1 MSRGRRAALPSPV
14 ARTRHGLVTD
24 EDGRRIVR
32 CYSQDGREHKD
43 LDVSILTTPE
53 ALREALIAAL
63 VARTAPG
70 AGLTT
75 TPSFESSYR
84 VLVSFDRYLAG
95 LAAVPQSLAEVGS
108 EQFDGFHDDRESA
121 GVKSIR
127 WQLAE
132 LRRLLLR
139 ANGISAALAARL
151 AQPLPPLPPSKPTH
165 SYTRTELKRIAEA
178 ARATL
183 RSAERRIRANS
194 ELLDRFR
201 AGDLDVSTD
210 LDLRRRLEILDHL
223 DRVGDIPRR
232 TRYCGNRV
240 YDAPEIWVML
250 RGRIKDV
257 VGWLYL
263 MPEEIAAAAVL
274 FGVMT
279 GQNPDVIRTMSAAH
293 HRADGGT
300 GAGTAIVGLRKPR
313 RGHRAYM
320 DVALSEVPDWIS
332 IPDQPTDLSTRD
344 TLHTPFGLYVL
355 VHELTARARQFA
367 GGDRLLVA
375 YMSSGGGRSLKGR
388 GWREMPLNGTLV
400 SALGR
405 TWNLPSDEV
414 DADGRPVPMRPLR
427 LETLRMTHIELHQ
440 KPVAHTERTAATR
453 YLVRNRGN
461 INDYRKVVADTLTSE
476 VAKARAR
483 STIATMTTEQ
493 VTHASENLDRAAE
506 EMGLEPV
513 VLERMLAGELDTVLA
528 ACTDNDNG
536 PYTPLGPCR
545 ASFLLCLDCEC
556 ARALPRHLPLQ
567 VIVHD
572 RLAQRREQMNAL
584 HWAQRFAGPHAQLA
598 DLLEQHD
605 RVAVEDARTSAGAAE
620 HALADRLLNRELDIR

>member
-1 MSRGRRAALPSPV
+1 MS
-14 ARTRHGLVTD
+14 
-24 EDGRRIVR
+24 EDGRQIVR
-32 CYSQDGREHKD
+32 CYSQDGQDRRD
-43 LDVSILTTPE
+43 LDVSVLTMPE
-53 ALREALIAAL
+53 GLRAAMIAAL

-70 AGLTT
+70 AGLNSTH
-75 TPSFESSYR
+75 SFESVYR

-95 LAAVPQSLAEVGS
+95 LAVVPQSLAEVGS
-108 EQFDGFHDDRESA
+108 EHFDGFLDDREA
-121 GVKSIR
+121 LGVKSIR

-139 ANGISAALAARL
+139 ASGISATLAARL
-151 AQPLPPLPPSKPTH
+151 ARPLPPQPPSKPVH
-165 SYTRTELKRIAEA
+165 SYTRTDLKRIAEA

-183 RSAERRIRANS
+183 RSAERRIRTHR

-210 LDLRRRLEILDHL
+210 LDLRRRLQILDHL
-223 DRVGDIPRR
+223 DRVGDVPRR
-232 TRYCGNRV
+232 DRNCGKGV
-240 YDAPEIWVML
+240 YNAPEVWVML
-250 RGRIKDV
+250 RGRIKDI

-300 GAGTAIVGLRKPR
+300 GAGTAIVGLCKPR

-320 DVALSEVPDWIS
+320 DLALSEVPDWIS
-332 IPDQPTDLSTRD
+332 IPDRPTEVSTRD

-355 VHELTARARQFA
+355 VHDLTARARQFA

-375 YMSSGGGRSLKGR
+375 YMSAGGGRSLKGR
-388 GWREMPLNGTLV
+388 GWRAMPLNGTLV

-414 DADGRPVPMRPLR
+414 DADGRELPMRPLR
-427 LETLRMTHIELHQ
+427 LETLRMTYIELHQ

-461 INDYRKVVADTLTSE
+461 INEYRKVVADTLTSE

-483 STIATMTTEQ
+483 STITTMTAEQ
-493 VTHASENLDRAAE
+493 VTHARDNLEQAAE
-506 EMGLEPV
+506 EMQLEPV
-513 VLERMLAGELDTVLA
+513 VLERMLAGELDTALA

-536 PYTPLGPCR
+536 PYTPQGPCQ
-545 ASFLLCLDCEC
+545 ASFLLCLGCEC
-556 ARALPRHLPLQ
+556 ARALPRHLRLQ

-572 RLAQRREQMNAL
+572 RLTERREQMNTL
-584 HWAQRFAGPHAQLA
+584 YWAQRFAGPHAQLA

-605 RVAVEDARTSAGAAE
+605 RAAVEDARTGAGPTE
-620 HALADRLLNRELDIR
+620 RALADRLLNRELDIR